1 MSIHVSWK
9 EPFLPNGVISEY
21 WIYFGQQKHDLNQTT
36 VAGSARSRELS
47 ALRPFTTYY
56 IKVRA
61 KTTELGDA
69 SVLLNATTFE
79 DSPSAPTQ
87 FSGNVFGRNASVS
100 WNEPVNKNGIVRKYI
115 IEVYLTKT
123 GEVARRLEIN
133 ATKKREAMITELTPF
148 TNYTFTI
155 RAFTIKAGEWANFT
169 ARTKEEGPGKP
180 RNVTVEATSSTS
192 INVSWKEPLLPNG
205 NISEYWIYFGQQ
217 KDDLNQTTVEGS
229 GRSWELIALRPFT
242 TYYIKVRAKTTEL
255 GNASALLNATT
266 FEDTCLMP
274 LGIERGRITNAQ
286 ITASTQY
293 RSPYR
298 SYNAR
303 LNSNSGSWI
312 PSSLNAY
319 QWLRVDL
326 GKKTLVTEI
335 KTQGRYNYNQWVTS
349 YRVSYSNDGSNFQT
363 YQENNKD
370 KIFQA
375 NRDRHTVVSNVLKPG
390 IHARYIRILPYSWSG
405 RIALRLELVGRL
417 SVFPA
422 CLKPLGIEKGSII
435 NAQITASTQHGS
447 PYRSYNARLNS
458 KRGSW
463 IPTSFNTHQWL
474 QVDLGKKTLVTE
486 IKTQGRHDSGQ
497 WVTSYRVS
505 YSNDGSN
512 FQTYQENNKD
522 KIFQANRDRQTVV
535 SNVLNPAIHARYIRI
550 LPYSWHGHVAL
561 RLELLGCLLV
571 VSACLMPLGI
581 ERGRITNAQITA
593 STQYGAPYR
602 SYDARL
608 NSKRGSWVPTSLN
621 THQWLQ
627 VDLGKKTSVTEI
639 KTQGRHDYGHWVTS
653 YRVSYIDDGSNFQTY
668 QENNKDKIF
677 QANRDRQTVV
687 SNVLNP
693 AIHARY
699 IRILPYSWHGLIAL
713 RLELLGRF
721 SVVPVFFDMDAGA
734 PGKPREVT
742 AKLQSDGSIRVEWK
756 DPEVLNGEII
766 SYQIYFKGK
775 REYDPEFQKS
785 NETKIGS
792 EFRFFEIMER
802 VLDPGTE
809 YKVYVTASTIN
820 GEGNRSDSIIINTP
834 AKAPGEPR
842 GVTAKLQSDG
852 SIRVKWKEPEVL
864 NGEIMSYQIYF
875 KGKREYDPKFQKN
888 NKKEILSELR
898 SFDIMERDLD
908 PGTEYTVYMTASTS
922 IGEGNRSDSII
933 INTPAKAPLPPAQPE
948 VVKEKIT
955 THSVQLKIKPASD
968 SNGKVM
974 FHEII
979 VEKLGRLR
987 KRESLSLPI
996 EIYGFHEGKKLY
1008 IAANLSRESFSASKE
1023 FVLGDGKT
1031 YGGYENAKL
1040 EPGTKYRVYIRGI
1053 TEANGTLLYGKP
1065 VVKNLPSTLE
1075 KNDPPIANVSNAD
1088 KTVGII
1094 AGVLGTLVF
1103 IVIIIIA
1110 ILLYKRSNRERNP
1123 NLDAEN
1129 KPRKRRDFEFK
1140 RLISGSKKKVLAVPA
1155 EDYPPIPVEQF
1166 AKHVAKLHKSDDRGY
1181 MIEFNKLDSG
1191 QDYESNVALLPENKQ
1206 KNRYANIIAYDHS
1219 RVALTTVDG
1228 IEGSDY
1234 INASIIA
1241 GYNKPNAYIATQGPV
1256 PPAFDDFW
1264 RMVWE
1269 KQSATIIM
1277 LTNLQERHQL
1287 KCHKYWPDETEDY
1300 GDISVMLVKSEH
1312 YSDYIIR
1319 TFNIKRESE
1328 KEEREVKQFHFTV
1341 WPDHGVPE
1349 YPTALLAFRRRVR
1362 AYNPEDAGPM
1372 IVHCSAG
1379 VGRTGTFVVVDSTLD
1394 RIKAENTIEIFNYV
1408 AYLRTR
1414 RTAMVQTEGQ
1424 YTFCHDAILESLQCG
1439 NTQIYAHDLRITL
1452 ARMDE
1457 VNKNDN
1463 MTPFDAQFK
1472 TLNKVSP
1479 TLNKGCYLVASFAEN
1494 KVKNRSQDVLA
1505 PDFSRVVLTAIDDN
1519 EATSYI
1525 NAVHIPGY
1533 KQQHAF
1539 IVTHHPLTST
1549 ITDFWRMLCEQECS
1563 CVVLFDSSEE
1573 DGDFPLFW
1581 PEDESTY
1588 DDMITVKRL
1597 SASGSSVDNLK
1608 ANYDQAQVA
1617 ETSFKATDL
1626 RTPENSLRIKMFKF
1640 SSWVEEEKIPAYSAL
1655 IALIAKV
1662 EKWQQHSGNGPI
1674 AVVCSDGLGR
1684 SGTFCA
1690 LYSVLERLKIEQVVD
1705 VFQAIKA
1712 MRIPRPGLVKSAAE
1726 YRFIHFA
1733 IQEYLS
1739 AFDDYANF
1747 KP

>member
-1 MSIHVSWK
+1 MKVSKRAECVSLSTSLGRMAFFICQFTSLRTLLILVFYLSSQETVQGSDSSRHFKPQMTVTSQTTRGSDARLQLSRTGTAVISSQFTSLRSITASKYKERATAITSSTPWQSGGIATSNVQVNEVKITSTSLWPSVTKQQHLTPTLMRSPTTLHVSLSSIIPPRSSVTTTGTQASTQECANKTSALGMANGTITDSDITSSSVLNSSYAKFARLGRGKAWIPTNTDGHSWIQVNLQRLINITGLATQGLVFKDKNAFIRSYYLSHGDINGTNWMNYTIQGKTKVFQANTDATSVVRNDFGPSIHTAYIRLHPINCSH
-9 EPFLPNGVISEY
+9 LC
-21 WIYFGQQKHDLNQTT
+21 
-36 VAGSARSRELS
+36 
-47 ALRPFTTYY
+47 ALRMEIYGC
-56 IKVRA
+56 
-61 KTTELGDA
+61 TEGLPGRPPRP
-69 SVLLNATTFE
+69 NA
-79 DSPSAPTQ
+79 
-87 FSGNVFGRNASVS
+87 VS
-100 WNEPVNKNGIVRKYI
+100 ILP
-115 IEVYLTKT
+115 
-123 GEVARRLEIN
+123 
-133 ATKKREAMITELTPF
+133 
-148 TNYTFTI
+148 
-155 RAFTIKAGEWANFT
+155 
-169 ARTKEEGPGKP
+169 
-180 RNVTVEATSSTS
+180 TS
-192 INVSWKEPLLPNG
+192 INVTWDAPDDVGDGITGYNVQWKDVQTSTQSQKVIKGKKFAILDTLSPYTNYSIKIQAFNGKGESLWSLPVIYKTAESVPSVAPSNFKLNSERSLTLEVTWNAIPEKQQRGKLLGYRINYTNERSGVENITDVGPDKIVYTITGLEFASYAVKLAGYTGAGVGIFTDILKRFPLEGAPSSDPV
-205 NISEYWIYFGQQ
+205 IKEGQHETMAKDAHTIRVVWEEIEQ
-217 KDDLNQTTVEGS
+217 KDQNGEIIGYTVFYNESDHSKESSKNTSASKTSILIKGLKPYTTYCIRVAGYTKV
-229 GRSWELIALRPFT
+229 GRSPLDAACYFVT
-242 TYYIKVRAKTTEL
+242 T
-255 GNASALLNATT
+255 
-266 FEDTCLMP
+266 
-274 LGIERGRITNAQ
+274 
-286 ITASTQY
+286 
-293 RSPYR
+293 
-298 SYNAR
+298 
-303 LNSNSGSWI
+303 
-312 PSSLNAY
+312 
-319 QWLRVDL
+319 
-326 GKKTLVTEI
+326 
-335 KTQGRYNYNQWVTS
+335 
-349 YRVSYSNDGSNFQT
+349 
-363 YQENNKD
+363 
-370 KIFQA
+370 
-375 NRDRHTVVSNVLKPG
+375 
-390 IHARYIRILPYSWSG
+390 
-405 RIALRLELVGRL
+405 
-417 SVFPA
+417 
-422 CLKPLGIEKGSII
+422 
-435 NAQITASTQHGS
+435 
-447 PYRSYNARLNS
+447 
-458 KRGSW
+458 
-463 IPTSFNTHQWL
+463 L
-474 QVDLGKKTLVTE
+474 QK
-486 IKTQGRHDSGQ
+486 
-497 WVTSYRVS
+497 
-505 YSNDGSN
+505 
-512 FQTYQENNKD
+512 
-522 KIFQANRDRQTVV
+522 
-535 SNVLNPAIHARYIRI
+535 
-550 LPYSWHGHVAL
+550 
-561 RLELLGCLLV
+561 
-571 VSACLMPLGI
+571 
-581 ERGRITNAQITA
+581 
-593 STQYGAPYR
+593 
-602 SYDARL
+602 
-608 NSKRGSWVPTSLN
+608 
-621 THQWLQ
+621 
-627 VDLGKKTSVTEI
+627 
-639 KTQGRHDYGHWVTS
+639 
-653 YRVSYIDDGSNFQTY
+653 
-668 QENNKDKIF
+668 
-677 QANRDRQTVV
+677 
-687 SNVLNP
+687 
-693 AIHARY
+693 
-699 IRILPYSWHGLIAL
+699 
-713 RLELLGRF
+713 
-721 SVVPVFFDMDAGA
+721 A

-742 AKLQSDGSIRVEWK
+742 AKLQSNGSILVEWK
-756 DPEVLNGEII
+756 DPEDLNGIII
-766 SYQIYFKGK
+766 SYQIYF
-775 REYDPEFQKS
+775 
-785 NETKIGS
+785 N
-792 EFRFFEIMER
+792 
-802 VLDPGTE
+802 
-809 YKVYVTASTIN
+809 
-820 GEGNRSDSIIINTP
+820 
-834 AKAPGEPR
+834 
-842 GVTAKLQSDG
+842 
-852 SIRVKWKEPEVL
+852 
-864 NGEIMSYQIYF
+864 
-875 KGKREYDPKFQKN
+875 GKREYDPKFKKN
-888 NKKEILSELR
+888 NKKEILCKEIPSKCR
-898 SFDIMERDLD
+898 SFLIMERDLD

-933 INTPAKAPLPPAQPE
+933 INTLAKAPLPPAGPE

-1008 IAANLSRESFSASKE
+1008 VAANLSRESFSASKE

-1053 TEANGTLLYGKP
+1053 TKANGILLYGKP

-1075 KNDPPIANVSNAD
+1075 EDDPSAAKSDAD

-1123 NLDAEN
+1123 NHDVEN
-1129 KPRKRRDFEFK
+1129 KQRKRRDFEFK

-1463 MTPFDAQFK
+1463 MTPFQTQFK